1 MRDRLKL
8 KREWTAAEADQWSK
22 EDFVAVTL
30 AVLAFVSIA
39 IGTPYAFLLRPVG
52 FALFLGGLAAGVL
65 MLWIIGPKL
74 DAVSAGYEK
83 KQKRYLEDL
92 EKRMRWEELDG

>member
-1 MRDRLKL
+1 MSSMLNF
-8 KREWTAAEADQWSK
+8 KRKWTAAEADQWSK
-22 EDFVAVTL
+22 EDFVAATMG
-30 AVLAFVSIA
+30 VLAFVAIA

-52 FALFLGGLAAGVL
+52 FALFFGGCAVGAL
-65 MLWIIGPKL
+65 MLWMIGPKL
-74 DAVSAGYEK
+74 DAVSADYET